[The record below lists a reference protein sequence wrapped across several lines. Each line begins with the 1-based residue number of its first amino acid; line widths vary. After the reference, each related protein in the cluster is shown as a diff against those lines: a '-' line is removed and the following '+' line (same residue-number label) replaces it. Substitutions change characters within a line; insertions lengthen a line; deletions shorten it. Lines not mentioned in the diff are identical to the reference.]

1 MHIEHLD
8 RHLDAFVGRS
18 NIAKYPM
25 NQRKIM
31 NTAEKIFE
39 EVQTLPEPQARE
51 VLDFVSRL
59 KAQRNADREGRRAV
73 ALQTLAKYR
82 GRFDP
87 VKFNRDELHD
97 RESLR

>member
-1 MHIEHLD
+1 
-8 RHLDAFVGRS
+8 
-18 NIAKYPM
+18 
-25 NQRKIM
+25 M
-31 NTAEKIFE
+31 NTADKIFA
-39 EVQTLPEPQARE
+39 EVQALPETQARE

-59 KAQRNADREGRRAV
+59 KAQRDSDRDARRTA
-73 ALQTLAKYR
+73 ALRTLAQFR

>member
-1 MHIEHLD
+1 
-8 RHLDAFVGRS
+8 
-18 NIAKYPM
+18 
-25 NQRKIM
+25 M

-39 EVQTLPEPQARE
+39 EVRTLPEPQARE
-51 VLDFVSRL
+51 VLDFVSHL
-59 KAQRNADREGRRAV
+59 KAQRDADREARCAA
-73 ALQTLAKYR
+73 ALRTLAQYR

>member
-1 MHIEHLD
+1 MTTY
-8 RHLDAFVGRS
+8 A
-18 NIAKYPM
+18 M

-31 NTAEKIFE
+31 STAEKIFE
-39 EVQTLPEPQARE
+39 EVQALPEPQARA
-51 VLDFVSRL
+51 VLEFVSHL
-59 KAQRNADREGRRAV
+59 KAQRSADCEARRAV

>member
-1 MHIEHLD
+1 MAE
-8 RHLDAFVGRS
+8 
-18 NIAKYPM
+18 M
-25 NQRKIM
+25 NRRKTM

-59 KAQRNADREGRRAV
+59 KAQRDADREVRRAT

-82 GRFDP
+82 GRFDA
-87 VKFNRDELHD
+87 VKFNREELHD

>member
-1 MHIEHLD
+1 
-8 RHLDAFVGRS
+8 
-18 NIAKYPM
+18 M

-31 NTAEKIFE
+31 TTAEKIFE

-51 VLDFVSRL
+51 VLEFVSRL
-59 KAQRNADREGRRAV
+59 KAQRNADRPGRRV
-73 ALQTLAKYR
+73 AALRTLAKYR

>member
-1 MHIEHLD
+1 
-8 RHLDAFVGRS
+8 
-18 NIAKYPM
+18 M
-25 NQRKIM
+25 NKRKIM

-59 KAQRNADREGRRAV
+59 KAQRDADREVRRAA

>member
-1 MHIEHLD
+1 
-8 RHLDAFVGRS
+8 
-18 NIAKYPM
+18 
-25 NQRKIM
+25 M

-39 EVQTLPEPQARE
+39 EVQTRPEPQARE
-51 VLDFVSRL
+51 VLDFVSHL
-59 KAQRNADREGRRAV
+59 KAQRNAGRGDRRAA

-82 GRFDP
+82 GRFES

>member
-1 MHIEHLD
+1 M
-8 RHLDAFVGRS
+8 VRS
-18 NIAKYPM
+18 KIAKHAM
-25 NQRKIM
+25 NRRNIM
-31 NTAEKIFE
+31 NTAQKIFE
-39 EVQTLPEPQARE
+39 EVRALPESQARE
-51 VLDFVSRL
+51 VLDFVSHL
-59 KAQRNADREGRRAV
+59 KAQRNADPEARRAT